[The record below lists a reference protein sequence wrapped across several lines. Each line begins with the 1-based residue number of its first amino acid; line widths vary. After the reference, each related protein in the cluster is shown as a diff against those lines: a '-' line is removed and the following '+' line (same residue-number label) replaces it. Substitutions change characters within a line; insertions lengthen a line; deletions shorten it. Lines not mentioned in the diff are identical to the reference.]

1 MKRIISFIL
10 LFILILSISGCNN
23 NTSNNNN
30 NQPNDNDNNEII
42 TSNYFGDKYSISNED
57 FYKDFSSDEKELYYR
72 LWDEDVKISLYVD
85 ISGYELSKID
95 EAYDDY
101 RNGNS
106 YKADTY
112 RKCNLKIVVNSKE
125 FYFEEVGIRMRGNTS
140 RKEFCDESGNIFDF
154 VHFRFS
160 LTETFDGEEYQA
172 GSWAEELY
180 HEWTDTNARKERKNR
195 TFATMEKFYYKWNKN
210 YDNTYI
216 REVYAN
222 RMFLAFGILA
232 PHITVANLNLSQN
245 GKMENMGVGGLY
257 ETIDKEFIKRN
268 FDTTTKG
275 GDLYK
280 CTYRADFTSAS
291 NYGVETPT
299 QRFAYSL
306 KTNNDR
312 SAPDYKHNKDFKNF
326 ISVLQKSSYDDDF
339 KSSIENVIDMDYFA
353 RFEAVNYLL
362 GNPDC
367 IRNNANNFYLY
378 FTPEGKGFL
387 IPYDYDRCLGI
398 NQDYNPSGNGM
409 MYEDPF
415 SIYTPNGK
423 LTNPLY
429 LKTILNNGMP
439 EYKTLFID
447 KIKEVLDSKWFT
459 YDHFKKIYLSY
470 KNNYSMFAKPSEY
483 ICNKIDGRIN
493 YNRFYFSEDGA
504 SQNEYSS
511 TNHNISTSDYM
522 RIKRE
527 TIEKIL

>member
-1 MKRIISFIL
+1 MKKINYIL
-10 LFILILSISGCNN
+10 LLLILCLCISSCKK
-23 NTSNNNN
+23 NNNN
-30 NQPNDNDNNEII
+30 DNQSNNSDDDYIVNLS
-42 TSNYFGDKYSISNED
+42 SNHFGDKYSINNDD
-57 FYKDFSSDEKELYYR
+57 FYSDFSSEEKDLYYR

-85 ISGYELSKID
+85 ISPYELSKID

-101 RNGNS
+101 RNGNT

-112 RKCNLKIVVNSKE
+112 RKCNLTIIVDE
-125 FYFEEVGIRMRGNTS
+125 QEYYYEEVGIRMRGNTS
-140 RKEFCDESGNIFDF
+140 RREFCDEDGYIFDF
-154 VHFRFS
+154 IHFRFN
-160 LTETFDGEEYQA
+160 LTETFDGEEYES

-180 HEWTDTNARKERKNR
+180 HEWTDKDARKERKNR

-222 RMFLAFGILA
+222 KMFSAFGILA
-232 PHITVANLNLSQN
+232 PHITLANLNLLQN
-245 GKMENMGVGGLY
+245 GNMENMGVGTFY

-268 FDTTTKG
+268 FGEETKG

-312 SAPDYKHNKDFKNF
+312 SDPDYKHNKDFKNF
-326 ISVLQKSSYDDDF
+326 ISVLQKSSHDDDF
-339 KSSIENVIDMDYFA
+339 KSSLENVIDMDYFA

-378 FTPEGKGFL
+378 FTPEGMGFL
-387 IPYDYDRCLGI
+387 IPYDYDRCLGV
-398 NQDYNPSGNGM
+398 NQDYNPSGSGM
-409 MYEDPF
+409 MYEEPY

-439 EYKTLFID
+439 EYKTLYTN
-447 KIKEVLDSKWFT
+447 KIKEVLNSKWFT
-459 YDHFKKIYLSY
+459 YDHFKNIYLSY
-470 KNNYSMFAKPSEY
+470 KNNYSMLAKPSNY
-483 ICNKIDGRIN
+483 ICNKIDGRID

-527 TIEKIL
+527 TIENIL